1 MGISLSPSQS
11 DVQTVLRTFLLAIFP
26 GGNATFEGWIAGNVM
41 TVTAVQ
47 NGVINVGDQL
57 LGQEIPNGTTI
68 AKWLSA
74 VGGIGTYQLSN
85 SVTIGDATNGATM
98 TTGVEVIEGQD
109 NRVPEPIGGDFVVFT
124 IMRQDRLETNVSVS
138 QDAKFIGNIVNNL
151 MTITGVIFGK
161 IEVGSNI
168 FGVGV
173 SVPTLVSQLG
183 TGLGGVGNYIVQP
196 LQNTPQN
203 SQVLAAGMLAETQQ
217 VKMTFQIDVHGPRSS
232 DFSHI
237 ISTLFRSNFAF
248 DFFQGLNKA
257 ISPLYADDPRQA
269 PFSNAEQAYENR
281 FIVEAAIQVAATVT
295 IPQQFFDAVQIG
307 LVEVDEAYPPS

>member
-1 MGISLSPSQS
+1 MSITLSPSQS
-11 DVQTVLRTFLLAIFP
+11 DVQTVLRAFLLAIFP

-57 LGQEIPNGTTI
+57 LGQEIPSGTTI

-74 VGGIGTYQLSN
+74 VGGVGTYQLSN
-85 SVTIGDATNGATM
+85 SMTIGDATNGATM
-98 TTGVEVIEGQD
+98 TTGIEVIEGQD
-109 NRVPEPIGGDFVVFT
+109 NRVPEPVGGDFVVFT
-124 IMRQDRLETNVSVS
+124 IMRQERLETNVSVS
-138 QDAKFIGNIVNNL
+138 QDAKFIGNIINNL
-151 MTITGVIFGK
+151 MTITEVNLGTIL
-161 IEVGSNI
+161 VGSNI

-173 SVPTLVSQLG
+173 SEPTIVTQFG
-183 TGLGGVGNYIVQP
+183 TGSGGIGNYIVQP

-203 SQVLAAGMLAETQQ
+203 SQVLAAGTLAEIQQ
-217 VKMTFQIDVHGPRSS
+217 VKMTFQIDVHGPSS
-232 DFSHI
+232 SNFSQI

-269 PFSNAEQAYENR
+269 PFSNAEQQYENR

-295 IPQQFFDAVQIG
+295 IPQQFADVITIG
-307 LVEVDEAYPPS
+307 VVDVDVAYPAQ